1 MPDYSRYLWPRDT
14 GSRDLN
20 NLWSGIVTVILN
32 YMKEMLLNLPFNN
45 PNSVSGYT
53 GISVEIEHYTEINS
67 DPEVLQIVYI
77 SDVRKYKDLFC
88 PDYSG
93 IEPWYDLQKF
103 ADNSEISNDGIDF
116 DIQFTFK
123 CNVTYK
129 YMFLLGSAFSM
140 LSMLQLCRI

>member
-1 MPDYSRYLWPRDT
+1 
-14 GSRDLN
+14 
-20 NLWSGIVTVILN
+20 
-32 YMKEMLLNLPFNN
+32 MLLNLPFNN